1 MKVNSEVRPPSFFFH
16 TQPRNHALTLIHFCD
31 NPTETEAGWQYDEYA
46 VEIAT
51 RPNMNEYI
59 QNHYMELHAEA
70 MGGPSAVQQ
79 LAANLDYI
87 SMMSGVDIPG
97 GGEDGTQP

>member
-1 MKVNSEVRPPSFFFH
+1 MKAYSNQKPPAYFSH
-16 TQPRNHALTLIHFCD
+16 TQPRNPSITLVRFCD
-31 NPTETEAGWQYDEYA
+31 NPIEIENGWQYDEYT

-51 RPNMNEYI
+51 RPNTDEYI

-79 LAANLDYI
+79 LAANLDYL
-87 SMMSGVDIPG
+87 SMMSGVEIPG
-97 GGEDGTQP
+97 GEADGA